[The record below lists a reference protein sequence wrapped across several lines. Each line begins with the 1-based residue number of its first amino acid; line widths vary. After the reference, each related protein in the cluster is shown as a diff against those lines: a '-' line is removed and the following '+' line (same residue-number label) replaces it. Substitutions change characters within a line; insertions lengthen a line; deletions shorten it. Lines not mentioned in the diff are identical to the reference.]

1 MTPRFNRPVPVTAAS
16 VKLETGRRMR
26 RIRIHVGDDVR
37 RLRLDA
43 GVTLSE
49 LAAVTGIDRS
59 HLRRI
64 ESGDAMASVDA
75 LAAVGVAL
83 GADLG
88 VRYFPGAGPRLVD
101 RFQAP
106 MIEGF
111 LPELDD
117 RWSVRLE
124 VPVTTPHRGVI
135 DAALTEREAR
145 LVVAGEF
152 QSEFR
157 RLEQEIRWSNEK
169 ADGLGARSA
178 EEDPDV
184 RWSISRLLVV
194 RSTTTTRDVARRYEA
209 TLRAA
214 YPARTRDVL
223 EALTTS
229 AASWPGA
236 GIVWMRV
243 ERGRGALLDG
253 PPRGVRLGR

>member
-1 MTPRFNRPVPVTAAS
+1 
-16 VKLETGRRMR
+16 
-26 RIRIHVGDDVR
+26 
-37 RLRLDA
+37 
-43 GVTLSE
+43 
-49 LAAVTGIDRS
+49 
-59 HLRRI
+59 
-64 ESGDAMASVDA
+64 
-75 LAAVGVAL
+75 
-83 GADLG
+83 
-88 VRYFPGAGPRLVD
+88 
-101 RFQAP
+101 